1 MAKTVTDT
9 ITTLL
14 SAAFA
19 KMDSPEVL
27 INAVSSR
34 VRLLAKGARPLVEV
48 HPQWSILQVALKEI
62 ADGKLTV
69 APAEE
74 VPTAFTSL
82 VSEEPT
88 V

>member
-1 MAKTVTDT
+1 MSDT
-9 ITTLL
+9 ITVML
-14 SAAFA
+14 SSALS

-48 HPQWSILQVALKEI
+48 HPQWSLLQVALKEI
-62 ADGKLTV
+62 AEGKLTV
-69 APAEE
+69 APAGEA
-74 VPTAFTSL
+74 PTAFTSL
-82 VSEEPT
+82 VSEEPM

>member
-1 MAKTVTDT
+1 MSDT
-9 ITTLL
+9 INALL
-14 SAAFA
+14 FSALG

-34 VRLLAKGARPLVEV
+34 VRLLARGARPLVEV

-74 VPTAFTSL
+74 VPTSLTSL
-82 VSEEPT
+82 VSEEPAI
-88 V
+88 

>member
-1 MAKTVTDT
+1 
-9 ITTLL
+9 
-14 SAAFA
+14 
-19 KMDSPEVL
+19 MDSPEVL

-48 HPQWSILQVALKEI
+48 HPQWSFLQVALKEI
-62 ADGKLTV
+62 AAGKLTV

-74 VPTAFTSL
+74 APTEFTSL
-82 VSEEPT
+82 VSEEPA